1 MRTGADAGATHPPA
15 SAMTAHQA
23 GEKRDTCTAS
33 MAKERELER
42 PDPDELLAR
51 IKADEQPAKGRL
63 RIYLGA
69 APGVGKTFAMLQ
81 EAHRRKERGTDVVIG
96 FVETHGR
103 AHTAEQIVGL
113 EVVPPREVPY
123 KGVIV
128 REMDTDAVIARHPR
142 VALVDELAH
151 TNVAGSRHEKRYEDV
166 QDLRNA
172 GITVL
177 STVNIQHIE
186 SLNDVVRQVTGVS
199 VHETVPDWV
208 IEEADQVEL
217 IDMTPEALIQRMRH
231 GNIYPPEQAKRALDN
246 FFTGANLMAL
256 RDLALRA
263 TAKGVE
269 EHLSRYMHGRDDH
282 GPHAAVT
289 DRILVA
295 ADHQPG
301 AKTVIRRGW
310 RIASALKANLVVVY
324 VEPERGP
331 RGAQTI
337 EDERHL
343 RANLQLADELGAQV
357 VRLRGKV
364 SDQLVAYAS
373 ANNATEIVIGQSRRG
388 RWSEFIHGSVT
399 HDLLRNLHGIDVRVV
414 AEPAKTSRRE

>member
-1 MRTGADAGATHPPA
+1 
-15 SAMTAHQA
+15 
-23 GEKRDTCTAS
+23 
-33 MAKERELER
+33 MARELER

-51 IKADEQPAKGRL
+51 IKADGQPAKGRL

-69 APGVGKTFAMLQ
+69 APGVGKTFSMLQ

-103 AHTAEQIVGL
+103 QHTAEQIGDLPVI
-113 EVVPPREVPY
+113 PPREVPY
-123 KGVIV
+123 KGVIM

-151 TNVAGSRHEKRYEDV
+151 TNVPGSRHEKRYEDV
-166 QDLRNA
+166 QELRDA

-186 SLNDVVRQVTGVS
+186 SLNDTVRQVTGVS

-217 IDMTPEALIQRMRH
+217 IDMAPEALIQRMRH
-231 GNIYPPEQAKRALDN
+231 GNIYPPDQAKRALEN
-246 FFTGANLMAL
+246 FFTGANLTAL

-263 TAKGVE
+263 TARGVE
-269 EHLSRYMHGRDDH
+269 EQLSRYMHGHGHGRDDH
-282 GPHAAVT
+282 GAHAAVC

-295 ADHQPG
+295 VNHHPTG
-301 AKTVIRRGW
+301 KTLIRRSW
-310 RIASALKANLVVVY
+310 RIAAALKADLVVVY
-324 VEPERGP
+324 VEPD
-331 RGAQTI
+331 RGARAAQTV

-357 VRLRGKV
+357 VRLRGN
-364 SDQLVAYAS
+364 VAEELAAYVN
-373 ANNATEIVIGQSRRG
+373 ANQVTQIVIGQSSRG
-388 RWSEFIHGSVT
+388 RWSEFFQGSVT
-399 HDLLRNLHGIDVRVV
+399 HDLMRNVHGVDIVVV
-414 AEPAKTSRRE
+414 AEAKAST